1 MPAAAKTVSK
11 GGGER
16 GVAVAD
22 EKAEPVHV
30 LVEVHQ
36 QIPGRR
42 HYGQPDGCMGG
53 PGGQVHPAVLEFDDE
68 QDVLAGSPLVW
79 TVRKSHA
86 STPAAWV
93 RRNWVQLGPPRRG
106 AGQRPC

>member
-1 MPAAAKTVSK
+1 MPAAANAVSK

-22 EKAEPVHV
+22 EKAESVDM

-36 QIPGRR
+36 QIPGRLGHPR
-42 HYGQPDGCMGG
+42 PRRVGRNA
-53 PGGQVHPAVLEFDDE
+53 GQVHPAVLEFDDE
-68 QDVLAGSPLVW
+68 QDVQAGSPLVW